1 MIPQDYIT
9 AWSRV
14 APWASQRQ
22 VEQDLIIS
30 RALVA
35 IFSDPF
41 LRGEL
46 RFRGGTALNKLHFP
60 APLRYSE
67 DIDLVR
73 TTAGPIRPLLD
84 RLHDVLDPWLGKP
97 RFDQSPV
104 APKLKYTVEAEDRDS
119 PSPIRLKIEIN
130 TREREAYDPPI
141 EIPFGVENP
150 WFAGEAAI
158 PTFSREEMLATK
170 LRALLQRN
178 KGRDLFDLDH
188 ALTVFEGLNT
198 ARIVECFRLYL
209 ERSEVTIS
217 RAEAQQRMF
226 QKLVN
231 PTFFTDMRPLLQT
244 DRAKALND
252 ETLKATFVRVM
263 NELIDLIPGDEWAK
277 AGEMRERFGVLAILE
292 RLLSLRG
299 PERPCVFTLLALELI
314 GHPEQRA
321 VDHGAIIAGQVHDP
335 GLDDEAAEFDQM
347 PRALA
352 AFDLPGAHV
361 MTRPRCLMPVAR
373 RPVAPKRRLRR
384 GQAPIADRRGRP

>member
-30 RALVA
+30 RALVT

-130 TREREAYDPPI
+130 TREREAYDSPI

-158 PTFSREEMLATK
+158 PAFSREEMLATK

-178 KGRDLFDLDH
+178 
-188 ALTVFEGLNT
+188 N
-198 ARIVECFRLYL
+198 VEC
-209 ERSEVTIS
+209 
-217 RAEAQQRMF
+217 
-226 QKLVN
+226 
-231 PTFFTDMRPLLQT
+231 LLP
-244 DRAKALND
+244 
-252 ETLKATFVRVM
+252 F
-263 NELIDLIPGDEWAK
+263 
-277 AGEMRERFGVLAILE
+277 
-292 RLLSLRG
+292 RG
-299 PERPCVFTLLALELI
+299 PKRPCVFTLLVFELV

-321 VDHGAIIAGQVHDP
+321 VDHGAIIASEVHDP
-335 GLDDEAAEFDQM
+335 GFDDEAAEFDQM
-347 PRALA
+347 ARPLA

-361 MTRPRCLMPVAR
+361 MPRPRSLMPVAR
-373 RPVAPKRRLRR
+373 CPVAAERHQRR
-384 GQAPIADRRGRP
+384 GQAPMQIAATVPERTRPRVSPMPPSFRHLSSPPARSARPRVRRR